1 LHEALA
7 SGSRKLRTSVLL
19 QNSQAPFKAG
29 WDGEDMNLKT
39 VIESLIHFFA
49 REEIAFAVIG
59 AFALKAYGYVRA
71 TQDVDF
77 LVRGK
82 DQEKI
87 VRFLET
93 LGYETLYRSKGFS
106 NHLHQ
111 LAALGRIDFVY
122 VAGETADLI
131 FAGTRPL
138 LILEDLT
145 LPVVRPE
152 HLIALKIYAMKN
164 DPRRTF
170 REMADIQQIL
180 RLAGIDEDEVRSYFE
195 KFGQLEKFDELAENK

>member
-1 LHEALA
+1 
-7 SGSRKLRTSVLL
+7 
-19 QNSQAPFKAG
+19 
-29 WDGEDMNLKT
+29 MNLKT
-39 VIESLIHFFA
+39 VIENLIRFFA

-87 VRFLET
+87 IRFLET

-122 VAGETADLI
+122 VTGETADLI

-164 DPRRTF
+164 DPQRTF

-195 KFGQLEKFDELAENK
+195 KFGQLEKFDEIAGKK